1 MRQKTTQLKN
11 IGIFLFFFI
20 VSSFSVFAQG
30 EFKINVG
37 ITGGSFTLI
46 GVNAGTTITVYD
58 QANLAGPPLLT
69 LTGVSSQTAI
79 NQADFTNTSISDVQ
93 IWYSNNITTINF
105 GNNANALQIQSIEA
119 WGTATFSTLNF
130 YGARSMEVNATDIP
144 NFAVNANLSGL
155 FRDCF
160 IMTDPGNNIP
170 TWDTSNVR
178 NLNSAFRR
186 AVLYNPTNLGNWD
199 VGNVTDFGSIF
210 FDAVV
215 FNDGTINNWNI
226 GENTGTALINMNN
239 VFNNARAFDQ
249 ELSGWERPAG
259 TINASDPG
267 STMEYVSS
275 MIGMFLDAAVFN
287 RDIGTWNVGRVVDFT
302 EMFYGEDAATV
313 FNNGDAPGVLGTGMQ
328 NWNIGENV
336 TTGTIDVFR
345 MFSNARSF
353 NQDLSN
359 WADLTKVARFQEM
372 FFNARTFTGV
382 GLANWNISGAN
393 THNVNFRNMFGN
405 ALLFNEPLANWE
417 DAPES
422 TMAYARNMFA
432 MFNNADALI
441 SL

>member
-1 MRQKTTQLKN
+1 MKSIVKQITL
-11 IGIFLFFFI
+11 IVFFFFLLI
-20 VSSFSVFAQG
+20 SNKAIAQG
-30 EFKINVG
+30 EFKINVDISDG
-37 ITGGSFTLI
+37 NFTFL
-46 GVNAGTTITVYD
+46 GVNGGTTITVYN
-58 QANLAGPPLLT
+58 QANLTGPPLLT

-79 NQADFTNTSISDVQ
+79 NQADFTDPSVDDVQ
-93 IWYSNNITTINF
+93 IWYSNNITVIDFN
-105 GNNANALQIQSIEA
+105 NNANALEIQSIEA

-130 YGARSMEVNATDIP
+130 YGARSMELNATDTP
-144 NFAVNANLSGL
+144 TFGVNANLSGL

-178 NLNSAFRR
+178 NLNAAFSR
-186 AVLYNPTNLGNWD
+186 ANQYNPTNLGNWD

-210 FDAVV
+210 LNAAI
-215 FNDGTINNWNI
+215 FNDASINNWNI

-239 VFNNARAFDQ
+239 VFNNANAFDQ

-275 MIGMFLDAAVFN
+275 MIGMFEDADVFN
-287 RDIGTWNVGRVVDFT
+287 RDIGTWNVGRVVDFE

-345 MFSNARSF
+345 MFRNARSF

-359 WADLTKVARFQEM
+359 WADLTRVERFQEM
-372 FFNARTFTGV
+372 FFDARTFTGV
-382 GLANWNISGAN
+382 GLAKPIGKMHQN
-393 THNVNFRNMFGN
+393 
-405 ALLFNEPLANWE
+405 LLWRMHEICSPC
-417 DAPES
+417 
-422 TMAYARNMFA
+422 
-432 MFNNADALI
+432 LI
-441 SL
+441 MQMLLTKQ